1 MLLPGTRGFVLL
13 LTQLLSVLAAN
24 PEIAD
29 NELGITARACA
40 DNYCVSKDS
49 LDLWNSLEWY
59 CHQSE
64 KVLGDGQGPVY
75 SSVEDISQAP
85 SRRRILSSTG
95 SSSLWSFFENVTTLT
110 VTRILTALVSSVL
123 SVVGVLVGF
132 RVGLTLSASPRMN
145 RPILKISS
153 AIRGDPRDSV
163 VTTSP
168 QSIVAGDTNRPPS
181 W

>member
-1 MLLPGTRGFVLL
+1 MATLPRCALVSLFLLVL
-13 LTQLLSVLAAN
+13 VLAFASSAN

-40 DNYCVSKDS
+40 DNYCTSKDS

-64 KVLGDGQGPVY
+64 KVIGDGQGPTY
-75 SSVEDISQAP
+75 SSVEDINQAP
-85 SRRRILSSTG
+85 SRRRRILSSTG
-95 SSSLWSFFENVTTLT
+95 SSSLWSFFKNVTTLT

-132 RVGLTLSASPRMN
+132 RVGLTLSAKPGMN
-145 RPILKISS
+145 RPILKVSS
-153 AIRGDPRDSV
+153 AIRGESRDSV
-163 VTTSP
+163 VTS
-168 QSIVAGDTNRPPS
+168 Q
-181 W
+181 